1 MDIQHKIN
9 ELIQLDDELLKMCD
23 ELDQKNL
30 PMPDFILHADTDIG
44 LNDRLFH
51 EFYEMSS
58 TDAQEFL
65 KLYLESPHKGVFE
78 LVFYQLV
85 GTPLEEWIDREL
97 ESSKEYRE
105 EFLWYF
111 DSQLQSFY
119 QEDMENIDYN
129 VTNHE
134 NGLICVEIEPSRQ
147 MDDDSPEYY
156 EMIVDKNQTE
166 PISFWKVYEN
176 DNAET
181 HPSLIPYYI
190 VDKFCEI
197 AKNDLGM
204 NFDSLKENRCN
215 LDILKQYETETNYG
229 EPQYWIY
236 LESGRS
242 IEVTLEQEGLE
253 EKDWFYCIRYHCS
266 AEEYQNQ
273 DFRNTDG
280 IIDVINEEKNSTN
293 YNAMDDVLRDV
304 DFILQHNDEIMIT
317 GTSVDEIADWIKHY
331 NFSNFKQKEED
342 KTMNK
347 RLEKK
352 FQMAVN
358 KIYSSEWYDKDGER
372 MLLRDEIELD
382 LIQQAEKEIGSNSQS
397 NVTAKAYD
405 IALQR
410 LEDLDWFSTKDEKLM
425 TKEKWDALFEHK
437 IKYYEPHWHNVW
449 TESDFKYIF
458 EKSRSIKGKY
468 NTADFDQW
476 LDNEIQSKDFILFDD
491 YLAKHWDSITM
502 IMDDDHRE
510 AVYRDL
516 VPCSREEFLTE
527 YINRY
532 SDMDEVLNSEF
543 EIDVDDFR
551 EVRKEEKENGKE
563 IGF

>member
-1 MDIQHKIN
+1 MKIKKEEQYIESIGFQLPQGAIYALSN
-9 ELIQLDDELLKMCD
+9 SYDRTSFTKRQEDRDLFQDRFIEL
-23 ELDQKNL
+23 
-30 PMPDFILHADTDIG
+30 A
-44 LNDRLFH
+44 NDYL
-51 EFYEMSS
+51 
-58 TDAQEFL
+58 DAQGFQNYED
-65 KLYLESPHKGVFE
+65 KLVEM
-78 LVFYQLV
+78 
-85 GTPLEEWIDREL
+85 LEEY
-97 ESSKEYRE
+97 ESCQEWDE
-105 EFLWYF
+105 E
-111 DSQLQSFY
+111 
-119 QEDMENIDYN
+119 
-129 VTNHE
+129 
-134 NGLICVEIEPSRQ
+134 
-147 MDDDSPEYY
+147 
-156 EMIVDKNQTE
+156 
-166 PISFWKVYEN
+166 
-176 DNAET
+176 
-181 HPSLIPYYI
+181 
-190 VDKFCEI
+190 
-197 AKNDLGM
+197 M
-204 NFDSLKENRCN
+204 N
-215 LDILKQYETETNYG
+215 
-229 EPQYWIY
+229 
-236 LESGRS
+236 
-242 IEVTLEQEGLE
+242 
-253 EKDWFYCIRYHCS
+253 
-266 AEEYQNQ
+266 
-273 DFRNTDG
+273 
-280 IIDVINEEKNSTN
+280 
-293 YNAMDDVLRDV
+293 
-304 DFILQHNDEIMIT
+304 MIT

-358 KIYSSEWYDKDGER
+358 KIYSSEWYDKDGKR

-425 TKEKWDALFEHK
+425 TKEKWDSLFEHK

-468 NTADFDQW
+468 NAADFDQW

-502 IMDDDHRE
+502 FMDDDHRE
-510 AVYRDL
+510 AVHRDL